1 MIEYLVLAKN
11 NLKRAKEIIKELNI
25 VEVWKSVNAKA
36 NLIGS
41 VKTGLMMNNLDI
53 DFHVYSE
60 IFSIEDS
67 FEAISK
73 IALNSRIKK
82 ITYFNFLSDEDK
94 SLDWHL
100 HYQDTDLRN
109 WRLDIIHLMNESPY
123 VGKTER
129 VTDKI
134 NTLMNDDI
142 RKNILKIKWDA
153 EKIGMKATGIE
164 VYKAVIEDKVKTIDE
179 FIKWKETQ
187 QQESFNMW
195 EPSY

>member
-1 MIEYLVLAKN
+1 MTDYLGLAKH
-11 NLKRAKEIIKELNI
+11 NLKRAKEIIEALNI
-25 VEVWKSVNAKA
+25 VEVWKSVNAQA

-60 IFSIEDS
+60 IFSIADS
-67 FEAISK
+67 FTAISK
-73 IALNSRIKK
+73 IALNSGIKK
-82 ITYFNFLSDEDK
+82 ITYFNFLNDEDK

-109 WRLDIIHLMNESPY
+109 WRIDIIHLMNESPY
-123 VGKTER
+123 VGKAER

-134 NTLMNDDI
+134 NALMNDDI

-153 EKIGMKATGIE
+153 ETIGMKAIGIE
-164 VYKAVIEDKVKTIDE
+164 VSKAVIEDKVKTIDE
-179 FIKWKETQ
+179 FIKWKEIQ
-187 QQESFNMW
+187 QQETFIMW
-195 EPSY
+195 EPSC

>member
-1 MIEYLVLAKN
+1 MTDYLGLAKR
-11 NLKRAKEIIKELNI
+11 NLKRAKEIIEALNI
-25 VEVWKSVNAKA
+25 VEVWKSVNAQA

-60 IFSIEDS
+60 IFSIADS
-67 FEAISK
+67 FTAISK
-73 IALNSRIKK
+73 IALNSGIKK
-82 ITYFNFLSDEDK
+82 ITYFNFLNDEDK

-109 WRLDIIHLMNESPY
+109 WRIDIIHLMNESPY
-123 VGKTER
+123 VGKAER

-134 NTLMNDDI
+134 NALMNDDI

-153 EKIGMKATGIE
+153 ETIGMKAIGIE
-164 VYKAVIEDKVKTIDE
+164 VSKAVIEDKVKTIDE
-179 FIKWKETQ
+179 FIKWKEIQ
-187 QQESFNMW
+187 QQETFIMW
-195 EPSY
+195 EPSC